1 MSTPPKSLEVQRHA
15 ESKEER
21 AEGQAEWIAARDYGG
36 RKWYGAYRRLIPR
49 TIETIYRCGKDE
61 STGSRYDR
69 RRRNVS

>member
-1 MSTPPKSLEVQRHA
+1 MLTLPKSLEVQRYV

-21 AEGQAEWIAARDYGG
+21 AEGQAEWIAARDYSS
-36 RKWYGAYRRLIPR
+36 RKWYSAYRRLILR